1 MDGSP
6 PGSSVHGTV
15 QARILECIAIF
26 LLQGIFPTQGS
37 KHAFPVSPALQA
49 DSLPAEALGKPIA
62 GTQSNMLDILIETEK
77 HREETAS

>member
-15 QARILECIAIF
+15 QARILECIAVF

-37 KHAFPVSPALQA
+37 KHAFLVSPALQA